1 MTPPAAALAAALL
14 LGAADAAP
22 TETARY
28 EIDGAQSTLA
38 WELPATLHT
47 VHGRVPE
54 LSGFVEIET
63 ASSGE
68 RWVRGRVVVRAAAM
82 TTGNDSRDRKMREE
96 TLETS
101 KFPDIVF
108 ELRKVAVDW
117 AAIQP
122 GRSTQASAAGELSI
136 RGQALAIEVAMRVEA
151 SERDVVL
158 SGGFDLPWKA
168 FHLKDPSFGFVT
180 VREPLKVS
188 FRLRAVRSE
197 GGGGVKPSV

>member
-1 MTPPAAALAAALL
+1 M
-14 LGAADAAP
+14 
-22 TETARY
+22 
-28 EIDGAQSTLA
+28 

-47 VHGRVPE
+47 VHGKVPE
-54 LSGFVEIET
+54 LSGFVQIET

-68 RWVRGRVVVRAAAM
+68 RSVRGRVVVRAAAM
-82 TTGNDSRDRKMREE
+82 TTGNASRDRRMREE
-96 TLETS
+96 TLEAS

-108 ELRKVAVDW
+108 ELRRVAVDW

-122 GRSTQASAAGELSI
+122 GQTAQASAAGELSVH
-136 RGQALAIEVAMRVEA
+136 GQALALEVAVRVEV

-158 SGGFDLPWKA
+158 SGGFDVPWKA

-197 GGGGVKPSV
+197 GGGAATPSV